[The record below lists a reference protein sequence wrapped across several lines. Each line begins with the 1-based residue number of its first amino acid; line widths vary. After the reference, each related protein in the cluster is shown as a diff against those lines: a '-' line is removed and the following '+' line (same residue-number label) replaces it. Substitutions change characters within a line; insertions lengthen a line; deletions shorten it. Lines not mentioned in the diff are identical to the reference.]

1 MSSRSIN
8 SIHKLVRISKMMDR
22 FKNVFVLAPHTDD
35 GELGAGG
42 TIAKLVE
49 CGANVYYFA
58 FSTAQQSVPK
68 GFPKDILKTEV
79 ISALFRLGVLEEN
92 IFVYNYEVRKF
103 DRFRQDI
110 LEKLVQQKKKL
121 MPDLIFM
128 PSLGD
133 VHQDHSTIAQEGLR
147 AFKNSTILSYE
158 LIWNNIVFNATSF
171 VRLSRKQI
179 SQKAESLEAYRSQRF
194 RAYMNREFIFSLART
209 RGIQFGSEYCECFE
223 VVRWAIG

>member
-1 MSSRSIN
+1 
-8 SIHKLVRISKMMDR
+8 MMDR